1 MKTGPGSPPTQS
13 GDPSSIPAQ
22 GDVTGQG
29 CRRSCSGLVVP
40 GLGFPPT
47 QSPVMMSAT
56 AAWVTHVSQPPYQ
69 LFYNTSTCLHSLVQH
84 AACSTAAALK

>member
-29 CRRSCSGLVVP
+29 CRRSCSGPVVAGP
-40 GLGFPPT
+40 GSPPT

-56 AAWVTHVSQPPYQ
+56 AAWVTHVSQPPAPAI
-69 LFYNTSTCLHSLVQH
+69 LQH
-84 AACSTAAALK
+84 YCMSALAGAACSMQHCSSS